1 MQCTPII
8 GRSSM
13 KHEDCVKS
21 LMAEKY
27 ILGELSGVECDQ
39 FEQHFFECLECAGA
53 VRTLL
58 QLQDGTKA
66 ALLPERAFIRSRESV
81 EITSAPSK
89 SSKLS
94 KPNKWFAWWIRPQA
108 AFAGAL
114 AAVAIAVVSSY
125 QNVQLRNQLHPQAIH
140 SVLLQP
146 ATRGDMPTVGSTN
159 IGTFVLLEA
168 DLPAASGT
176 LTWRLQ
182 ASDGRVAAEGTG
194 PAPEAGLSFKV
205 LVPGARL
212 NATEYKLIVR
222 SEVGKEWIFP
232 FRKG

>member
-1 MQCTPII
+1 
-8 GRSSM
+8 M

-27 ILGELSGVECDQ
+27 ILGELSEGECGQ

-66 ALLPERAFIRSRESV
+66 ALSSERAYARSRQ
-81 EITSAPSK
+81 SAEAKLVPS
-89 SSKLS
+89 SSLS
-94 KPNKWFAWWIRPQA
+94 KPNKWFAWWVRPQA

-114 AAVAIAVVSSY
+114 AATVIAVVTSY
-125 QNVQLRNQLHPQAIH
+125 QNVQLRDQLHPQAIH

-146 ATRGDMPTVGSTN
+146 ATRGEIPALSSSNV
-159 IGTFVLLEA
+159 GTFVLLEA

-176 LTWRLQ
+176 LTWSLQ
-182 ASDGRVAAEGTG
+182 ANDGRIAAEGTG

-212 NATEYKLIVR
+212 GATEYKLVVR
-222 SEVGKEWIFP
+222 SEVGKEWVFP